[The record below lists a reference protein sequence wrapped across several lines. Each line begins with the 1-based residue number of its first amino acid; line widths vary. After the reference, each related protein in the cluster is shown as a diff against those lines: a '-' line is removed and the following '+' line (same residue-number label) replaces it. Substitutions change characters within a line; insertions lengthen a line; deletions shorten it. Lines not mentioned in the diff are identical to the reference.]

1 MFRIDLLPAEYGDA
15 IWIEY
20 GERRRIHRLLIDC
33 GTAAV
38 YPRIRERILALPEG
52 QRHFEL
58 LLVTHVD
65 LDHIGGALAL
75 LRESASLGVSFGE
88 IWFNGYMH
96 LSPGGVVPAATD
108 DDTLGP
114 LQGEELSDLIVA
126 NGRQRWNALLQG
138 GALVVPDAGPLP
150 LFTLPGGMRL
160 TLLSPRQEQLD
171 ALRPVW
177 DAACRKAGIVP
188 GVAADDDGRRLEE
201 VDAEQESDDLLGDP
215 DPEQLAARPYKAD
228 RARPNGSSIAL
239 LAEYG
244 GRRALLTGDAFAE
257 VLLASLARLPG
268 NAGDRCA
275 VDACKLSHHGSRG
288 NTSSALVRAL
298 QCRNWLVSS
307 NGKQFRHPDG
317 EAIARVLR
325 DGGGDVRLHFNYRSE
340 FNEMW
345 SSTALQ
351 RRYRYAASYP
361 ASDAAGVRLD
371 LSRRRA
377 R

>member
-1 MFRIDLLPAEYGDA
+1 
-15 IWIEY
+15 
-20 GERRRIHRLLIDC
+20 
-33 GTAAV
+33 
-38 YPRIRERILALPEG
+38 
-52 QRHFEL
+52 
-58 LLVTHVD
+58 
-65 LDHIGGALAL
+65 
-75 LRESASLGVSFGE
+75 
-88 IWFNGYMH
+88 
-96 LSPGGVVPAATD
+96 
-108 DDTLGP
+108 
-114 LQGEELSDLIVA
+114 
-126 NGRQRWNALLQG
+126 
-138 GALVVPDAGPLP
+138 
-150 LFTLPGGMRL
+150 MRL
-160 TLLSPRQEQLD
+160 TLLSPYQEQLD
-171 ALRPVW
+171 ALRPAW
-177 DAACRKAGIVP
+177 DAACRKAEIVP
-188 GVAADDDGRRLEE
+188 GVATADDRSRLDED
-201 VDAEQESDDLLGDP
+201 DAGQESDDLLGDP

-268 NAGDRCA
+268 NSGGRLA

-288 NTSSALVRAL
+288 NTSSELVRAL
-298 QCRNWLVSS
+298 KCRDWLVSS

-351 RRYRYAASYP
+351 RRYRYVASYP
-361 ASDAAGVRLD
+361 TSDAGGIRID
-371 LSRRRA
+371 LSRRRV